1 MMSDYKVEKD
11 RFSVK
16 LFFSDGTVEEGNIY
30 LSLLAAHHE
39 GRESVRDVLN
49 YPDPFLPVN
58 FLGGTTRLVNKEN
71 LSMVSYPTEDER
83 GEPVDLAST
92 QCEVVLRLINSVR
105 VEGRFIFLL
114 PPHSSRVKDY
124 LNQAEPFVELRKEQ
138 EIYLVNRRHIV
149 FVEEK

>member
-16 LFFSDGTVEEGNIY
+16 LFFADGTVEEGNIY

-49 YPDPFLPVN
+49 QQDPFLPVN
-58 FLGGTTRLVNKEN
+58 FLGGTTRLINKEN
-71 LSMVSYPTEDER
+71 LLMVSYPAEDEK
-83 GEPVDLAST
+83 GEPVAFASS
-92 QCEVVLRLINSVR
+92 QHEIVLRLISNVR
-105 VEGRFIFLL
+105 IEGRFIFLL
-114 PPHSSRVKDY
+114 PPHSSRVNDY

-138 EIYLVNRRHIV
+138 EIYLVNRKHIV

>member
-1 MMSDYKVEKD
+1 MMSDYKIEKD

-49 YPDPFLPVN
+49 LPDPFLPVN

-71 LSMVSYPTEDER
+71 LSMVSYPTEDEKV
-83 GEPVDLAST
+83 EPVALEASPH
-92 QCEVVLRLINSVR
+92 EVILRLINSVR

-138 EIYLVNRRHIV
+138 EIYLVNRKHIV

>member
-1 MMSDYKVEKD
+1 MSDYKIEKD

-49 YPDPFLPVN
+49 LPDPFLPVN

-71 LSMVSYPTEDER
+71 LSMVSYPTEDEKV
-83 GEPVDLAST
+83 EPVALEASLH
-92 QCEVVLRLINSVR
+92 EVVVRLINNVR

-138 EIYLVNRRHIV
+138 EIYLVNRKHIV

>member
-1 MMSDYKVEKD
+1 
-11 RFSVK
+11 
-16 LFFSDGTVEEGNIY
+16 
-30 LSLLAAHHE
+30 
-39 GRESVRDVLN
+39 
-49 YPDPFLPVN
+49 
-58 FLGGTTRLVNKEN
+58 
-71 LSMVSYPTEDER
+71 MVSYPTEDER